1 MHPKALLQ
9 AATEL
14 VRLGLAFSH
23 PADAVLSSYVRQ
35 HHGKH
40 AYGSRDRSVLAD
52 TFYHVLR
59 HKLHYEHLA
68 QTGSGELQRR
78 LTILGFAQHLQE
90 QNPGQMAATDFL
102 KTALDESEIKWLDHC
117 QSLAAQGM
125 NQSHRFSLPAWL
137 DTALRTQ
144 CADDTEFEQLAKGL
158 LQTAPFDLRVNTISH
173 QREDIQNEL
182 TQLGIISHPTPYSP
196 WGLRLHHKS
205 AIHQTAL
212 FKRGAVEVQNEGSQL
227 LALLVEARR
236 GESIVDFC
244 AGAGGKT
251 LALGAQ
257 MRSTGRLYAID
268 TGGHRLAALQPRLIR
283 SKLSNVHPWHIAH
296 EHDDRV
302 KRLTGKIDRVL
313 VDAPCTGLGTLRRN
327 PDLKWRQNP
336 QSVAQMQARQI
347 SILTAAAKLLK
358 PGGRLVYATCSLLNE
373 ENQQVVSVFDRSH
386 PHFKTVPALDILLR
400 QKIPQAAN
408 LCQDGGRFLRL
419 WPHQHNT
426 DGFFAAAWQA
436 A

>member
-1 MHPKALLQ
+1 M
-9 AATEL
+9 
-14 VRLGLAFSH
+14 GLT
-23 PADAVLSSYVRQ
+23 PASQ
-35 HHGKH
+35 IGH
-40 AYGSRDRSVLAD
+40 
-52 TFYHVLR
+52 
-59 HKLHYEHLA
+59 
-68 QTGSGELQRR
+68 
-78 LTILGFAQHLQE
+78 
-90 QNPGQMAATDFL
+90 
-102 KTALDESEIKWLDHC
+102 
-117 QSLAAQGM
+117 
-125 NQSHRFSLPAWL
+125 
-137 DTALRTQ
+137 
-144 CADDTEFEQLAKGL
+144 
-158 LQTAPFDLRVNTISH
+158 
-173 QREDIQNEL
+173 
-182 TQLGIISHPTPYSP
+182 
-196 WGLRLHHKS
+196 
-205 AIHQTAL
+205 HQTAL

-268 TGGHRLAALQPRLIR
+268 TGGHRLAALQPRLTR

-296 EHDDRV
+296 EHDDRL

-313 VDAPCTGLGTLRRN
+313 VDAPCTGLGTFASQPRPEMASEPAICRPN
-327 PDLKWRQNP
+327 ASTPNFHPDGCSQ
-336 QSVAQMQARQI
+336 VAQTRRQTG
-347 SILTAAAKLLK
+347 LC
-358 PGGRLVYATCSLLNE
+358 TCSLLNE
-373 ENQQVVSVFDRSH
+373 ENQQVVSAFDHSH